1 MPRPDVM
8 VSAVIP
14 AYNYARFV
22 CRAVDSVLAQ
32 TYSSLECI
40 VVNDG
45 STDNTLEVLAPYV
58 DGPLAPDPGGNKSIR
73 VITQKNAG
81 LAAARNTGTR
91 NAQGEYVAFLDADD
105 WWKPEKIEKQMALA
119 EKRPELGAIG
129 TIWERVD
136 GNLKHL
142 TVKVP
147 GRPTEDRAANV
158 RGMACRSIGLGGSGS
173 GVLARRDVF
182 DEVGLFDESM
192 RAAEDIDMWLRIA
205 QRYPV
210 ANVDELLTTL
220 CWHGTGTFRNA
231 VLMEEN
237 QWKVYH
243 KATTAW
249 PEIFDRTAKRKYRAT
264 ILSDAGGEYIGAG
277 DMGMALKKYL
287 DSLKEWPWHKG
298 RWSTVTRLMAR
309 RMLRKDRSSGVGEL
323 KSGGVAK

>member
-1 MPRPDVM
+1 MPRL

-32 TYSSLECI
+32 TYPHLECI

-45 STDNTLEVLAPYV
+45 STDNTLEVLAPYG
-58 DGPLAPDPGGNKSIR
+58 DRIR

-81 LAAARNTGTR
+81 LAAARNTGVK
-91 NAQGEYVAFLDADD
+91 NARGEYIAFLDADD
-105 WWKPEKIEKQMALA
+105 WWRPEKIAKQMELA

-129 TIWERVD
+129 TTWERVD
-136 GNLKHL
+136 GDLKHL
-142 TVKVP
+142 STRVP
-147 GRPTEDRAANV
+147 PRPTDDRATNV
-158 RGMACRSIGLGGSGS
+158 RGIACRTIWLGGSGS

-205 QRYPV
+205 RRYPI
-210 ANVDELLTTL
+210 ANVEELLTTL

-243 KATTAW
+243 KVTAAW
-249 PEIFDRTAKRKYRAT
+249 PEIFDAKAKRKYRAT
-264 ILSDAGGEYIGAG
+264 ILADAGGEYIGAG
-277 DMGMALKKYL
+277 DAGMAMKKYL
-287 DSLKEWPWHKG
+287 DSLKEWPWHKL
-298 RWSTVTRLMAR
+298 RWSKVAHLMAR
-309 RMLRKDRSSGVGEL
+309 RLLRRDRSRRVAEL
-323 KSGGVAK
+323 KS